1 MNKFNSTVL
10 AASLTLA
17 LSGAAFASTTAPP
30 VPDPAIAPTAPAD
43 VTFEQLDTDADGFVA
58 KTDIPVEHELSLQFA
73 IADSDQDSRLSR
85 DEFNAYQDQPEEE
98 EAEE

>member
-10 AASLTLA
+10 ASLTLA
-17 LSGAAFASTTAPP
+17 LSGAAFATAMPP
-30 VPDPAIAPTAPAD
+30 AADPAITPAAPAE
-43 VTFEQLDTDADGFVA
+43 VSFEQLDTDADGYVS

-73 IADSDQDSRLSR
+73 IADSNQDSRLSR
-85 DEFNAYQDQPEEE
+85 DEFDAYQDAPEEE

>member
-17 LSGAAFASTTAPP
+17 LSGAAFATAMPP
-30 VPDPAIAPTAPAD
+30 AADPAITPAAPAE
-43 VTFEQLDTDADGFVA
+43 VSFEQLDTDADGYVS

-73 IADSDQDSRLSR
+73 IADSNQDSRLSR
-85 DEFNAYQDQPEEE
+85 DEFDAYQDAPEEE

>member
-1 MNKFNSTVL
+1 MNKINSTVL
-10 AASLTLA
+10 AASLTLL
-17 LSGAAFASTTAPP
+17 LSGTAFASTMPPPADPAP
-30 VPDPAIAPTAPAD
+30 VPAAPAE
-43 VTFEQLDTDADGFVA
+43 VTFEQLDTDADGYVA

-73 IADSDQDSRLSR
+73 VADSNQDSRLSR

>member
-10 AASLTLA
+10 AGSLTL
-17 LSGAAFASTTAPP
+17 LLTGTAFASAMPPPADP
-30 VPDPAIAPTAPAD
+30 VPTPTAPAD
-43 VTFEQLDTDADGFVA
+43 VSFEQLDTGADGYVA

-73 IADSDQDSRLSR
+73 IADSNQDSRLSR

>member
-1 MNKFNSTVL
+1 MNKLNSTVL
-10 AASLTLA
+10 AASLTLL
-17 LSGAAFASTTAPP
+17 LSGAAFASTMPP
-30 VPDPAIAPTAPAD
+30 PADPAPTPVAPGE
-43 VTFEQLDTDADGFVA
+43 VTFEQLDTDADGYVA

-73 IADSDQDSRLSR
+73 IADSNQDSRLSR

>member
-1 MNKFNSTVL
+1 MNKLNSTVL

-17 LSGAAFASTTAPP
+17 LSGAAFASATPP
-30 VPDPAIAPTAPAD
+30 PTDPAMTPSAPAD
-43 VTFEQLDTDADGFVA
+43 VTFEQLDTDADGYVS

-73 IADSDQDSRLSR
+73 IADSNQDSRLSR